1 MTHWQLQAQSQ
12 LQDIGEIWA
21 FPPKISPWAFS
32 PELVLMRTGWR
43 AVVSWWSCNL
53 HRTLAT
59 NLHNSWTRATRTSEL
74 LRGGQDSLEP
84 ARVAAKM
91 YPNPSPP
98 PPAAPPGTRP
108 HACLFSVLNF
118 DINVHQYF
126 ENATPPLKHAL
137 LTTLP
142 VGQDFGN
149 NMNISNIDVKLFL
162 KKNIDVK
169 IGQHHC

>member
-1 MTHWQLQAQSQ
+1 
-12 LQDIGEIWA
+12 
-21 FPPKISPWAFS
+21 
-32 PELVLMRTGWR
+32 MRTGWR
-43 AVVSWWSCNL
+43 QLSVDGVVTSTGHL
-53 HRTLAT
+53 LPIYIIPK
-59 NLHNSWTRATRTSEL
+59 TRATRTSEL

-108 HACLFSVLNF
+108 HACLFRVLNF

-142 VGQDFGN
+142 VDQDFGN
-149 NMNISNIDVKLFL
+149 NMNISNIDVKLF
-162 KKNIDVK
+162 
-169 IGQHHC
+169 